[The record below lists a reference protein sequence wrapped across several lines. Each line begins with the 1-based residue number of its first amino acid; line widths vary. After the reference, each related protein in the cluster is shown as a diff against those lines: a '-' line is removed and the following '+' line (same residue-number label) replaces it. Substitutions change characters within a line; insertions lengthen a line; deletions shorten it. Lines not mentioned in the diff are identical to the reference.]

1 MFTGLV
7 EEVGAIV
14 NVRRTGQSVVLTI
27 RATSFAHELALG
39 DSVCVNGVC
48 LTATSIRSDGVFVAD
63 VTPETFSRTSFSS
76 FVPGR
81 RVNLE
86 RAMRADGRFGGH
98 IVSGHIDGT
107 AKIESMTKDGNSIV
121 ITFSA
126 PIEILRYVVEK
137 GSVAV
142 DGISLTVA
150 SVDAKKFTVSLIPH
164 SFANTTLQFA
174 KAGDTVNIECD
185 MFAKYVEKF
194 LKNINVES

>member
-7 EEVGAIV
+7 EEVGTIV
-14 NVRRTGQSVVLTI
+14 SVRRAGQSVVLAI

-39 DSVCVNGVC
+39 DSVSVNGVC
-48 LTATSIRSDGVFVAD
+48 LTATSIRNDGVFVAD
-63 VTPETFSRTSFSS
+63 VTPETFSRTSFAS
-76 FVPGR
+76 FVPGK

-86 RAMRADGRFGGH
+86 RAMKADGRFGGH

-107 AKIESMTKDGNSIV
+107 AKIDSMTKDGNSIV
-121 ITFSA
+121 IAFSA
-126 PIEILRYVVEK
+126 PSEILHYIVEK

-150 SVDAKKFTVSLIPH
+150 SVDAKKFSISLIPH
-164 SFANTTLQFA
+164 SLSHTTLQFA
-174 KAGDTVNIECD
+174 KVSDTVNIECD

-194 LKNINVES
+194 LGEFKSSH